1 MTLAPG
7 TKHGSYEILAP
18 LGAGGMGEVYRARD
32 IRLRREVALKALPAA
47 FAADS
52 ERLARLERE
61 ARLLAAL
68 NHPNIAGIYGIEDSG
83 DSVLLVLELV
93 EGQTLAERLSAGPL
107 PLEDALS
114 ISSQIASGLEAAHD
128 AGVIH
133 RDLKPANVKIRPDGS
148 VKILDL
154 GLARAL
160 EPSAAGD
167 PSLSPTIT
175 SGGTEPGV
183 ILGTAAYMSPEQAR
197 GRSLDRRSDVFSFGC
212 VLYECLTGK
221 RAFPGETISDTLA
234 AILRAEP
241 DWSALPPPTP
251 GTIRRL
257 LRRTLEKDAKRR
269 LRDIGDAR
277 LEIDE
282 ALASPEPEDRAR
294 VSAPARRRPPL
305 LWALAGALLGIVATF
320 SVGRQFG
327 RPTAPVA
334 SPTLRAVLPLPP
346 NTRLSFAEHPAIA
359 VSPDGQTVI
368 FRAVEGGISRL
379 YRRDLRGSEAKPITG
394 TEGGFAPFISPDG
407 EWLGFFTAV
416 ELKKV
421 PLAGGAPIRI
431 SLVTPV
437 TAGGAWD
444 NEGNIVFTLTLN
456 GPLSRMSGAGGNVQF
471 PQAPMI
477 SKLDAS
483 RGEQSHL
490 WPQLLPE
497 GRGILVTMV
506 VGEDFQDFDNSQIV
520 VLDPKNGHRTVV
532 LEGSPFARYAAGQLF
547 FVRGN
552 ALFRAPFDLSRL
564 AVTGSPVPL
573 AERVAIN
580 SANGTA
586 SFAVTPDGNF
596 VYADGPPTAS
606 AQSVVVQLD
615 RHGTEKPLPL
625 PVAEYHAPRL
635 SPDGRT
641 LALGKC
647 DGPSCKLVLYDLE
660 RKVLS
665 PFTSEPGRFFNPV
678 WSPNGR
684 QSRLL
689 APRRRRAHS
698 IRQERGRKRPRA
710 TPHRRANRIERDG
723 GVSQLLVSGWPDDRL
738 RRRPPADWRP
748 PRPRC
753 LARLARR
760 KASDASVAGN
770 SVRRIQ
776 RRFLAGRAVDGLRL
790 GRIRPERS
798 LRSASLQHRRQ
809 NQGLERRRSR
819 TRVDARRPR
828 APLSDRESVP
838 LERDPIGAGSGRRRT
853 PPSLLRR
860 FLTRRPR
867 RRAVRVCRLQRRQR
881 DLCDASRRSTRARTP
896 PRDRHELAPL
906 VRAPDHR
913 SSIAT
918 KFRSGLPT

>member
-1 MTLAPG
+1 MTLVSG
-7 TKHGSYEILAP
+7 TKRGPYEILAP

-32 IRLRREVALKALPAA
+32 TRLRREVALKALPAA

-114 ISSQIASGLEAAHD
+114 ICSQIASGLEAAHD

-133 RDLKPANVKIRPDGS
+133 RDLKPANVKVRPDGS

-160 EPSAAGD
+160 EPSPAGD

-212 VLYECLTGK
+212 VLYESLTGK

-282 ALASPEPEDRAR
+282 ALASPEPEDRAPAP
-294 VSAPARRRPPL
+294 APARRRPPL
-305 LWALAGALLGIVATF
+305 LWALAGALLGIVTTF

-327 RPTAPVA
+327 RPTAPAV

-346 NTRLSFAEHPAIA
+346 NTRLGFADRPAIA
-359 VSPDGQTVI
+359 LSPDGRTIV
-368 FRAVEGGISRL
+368 FRGVEGQIARL
-379 YRRDLRGSEAKPITG
+379 YRRDVGGTEAKPIAG

-407 EWLGFFTAV
+407 QWLGFFTAV

-431 SLVTPV
+431 TLVTPV

-444 NEGNIVFTLTLN
+444 KDGNIVFTLTLN
-456 GPLSRMSGAGGNVQF
+456 GPLSRISGAGGTVQL
-471 PQAPMI
+471 PEAPMI
-477 SKLDAS
+477 STLDTS
-483 RGEQSHL
+483 RGERSHL

-552 ALFRAPFDLSRL
+552 AMFRVPFDLSRL

-580 SANGTA
+580 SLTGTA
-586 SFAVTPDGNF
+586 SFAVSPDGTF
-596 VYADGPPTAS
+596 VYADGPPIES
-606 AQSVVVQLD
+606 SKSVVVQLD
-615 RHGTEKPLPL
+615 RRGTEKTLPL
-625 PVAEYHAPRL
+625 PVADYHAPRL
-635 SPDGRT
+635 SPDGKT

-647 DGPSCKLVLYDLE
+647 DGASCKLVLYDLE
-660 RKVLS
+660 RKALT
-665 PFTSEPGRFFNPV
+665 PLTSEPGRFFNPV
-678 WSPNGR
+678 WSPDGRRLAYSGFGDGAPTLYVKNADGSGPAQRLTDAPTATRETAEFPNSWSPDGRTIAYVVVHRLTGGRPSRDVWLASPGEKHQTRPWMETPYAESSAAFSPDGRWMAYVSDESGRKEVYVRPLSETGGRVKVSNEGGVEPVWTRGGRELLYRNGSQFLSCEI
-684 QSRLL
+684 QSEPGLAAGVPRLL
-689 APRRRRAHS
+689 FSGDFLPGGREDAPFEYSVSTDGNVIYATRTVAAPEP
-698 IRQERGRKRPRA
+698 ER
-710 TPHRRANRIERDG
+710 
-723 GVSQLLVSGWPDDRL
+723 
-738 RRRPPADWRP
+738 
-748 PRPRC
+748 
-753 LARLARR
+753 RLAI
-760 KASDASVAGN
+760 VTN
-770 SVRRIQ
+770 W
-776 RRFLAGRAVDGLRL
+776 LR
-790 GRIRPERS
+790 
-798 LRSASLQHRRQ
+798 
-809 NQGLERRRSR
+809 
-819 TRVDARRPR
+819 
-828 APLSDRESVP
+828 
-838 LERDPIGAGSGRRRT
+838 
-853 PPSLLRR
+853 
-860 FLTRRPR
+860 
-867 RRAVRVCRLQRRQR
+867 
-881 DLCDASRRSTRARTP
+881 
-896 PRDRHELAPL
+896 
-906 VRAPDHR
+906 
-913 SSIAT
+913 
-918 KFRSGLPT
+918 